1 MENQFDT
8 RGGQGAEP
16 VRRKAP
22 MRRPRQ
28 KRSQQRFEAILDSAE
43 RLLERFEP
51 DEISV
56 YTLAEDAL
64 ISPPSIY
71 QFFADA
77 GQVFIAL
84 SERIHARIVVGYE
97 RGDPGPF
104 ETWQELLAVRFGE
117 ARTFYNNDAAAR
129 RLLLGSGLS
138 ATIRAR
144 DLEVDRQLA
153 IRCIEEFQQRFY
165 VPELPDLVER
175 FTELLVIND
184 ALWTLSV
191 HRHDMITDAYEEQAR
206 RAREAYTRTFL
217 PEYLPVRHRSA
228 KIA

>member
-1 MENQFDT
+1 MTEGSEFQSKT
-8 RGGQGAEP
+8 TPTG
-16 VRRKAP
+16 RKQLF
-22 MRRPRQ
+22 RRPRQ

-43 RLLERFEP
+43 RLLERLEP

-56 YTLAEDAL
+56 YTLAEDAG

-84 SERIHARIVVGYE
+84 SERIHAHIVAGYN
-97 RGDPGPF
+97 RSYHGPF
-104 ETWQELLAVRFGE
+104 STWQELMSIRFGE
-117 ARTFYNNDAAAR
+117 ARDYYNSHAAAR

-144 DLEVDRQLA
+144 DLQIDRQLA
-153 IRCIEEFQQRFY
+153 IRSLEEFGQHFQ
-165 VPELPDLVER
+165 VPDLPELVER

-184 ALWTLSV
+184 AMWTLSV
-191 HRHDMITDAYEEQAR
+191 HRHDCITDAYEEQAR

-217 PEYLPVRHRSA
+217 PEYLPVREHPDA
-228 KIA
+228 AA